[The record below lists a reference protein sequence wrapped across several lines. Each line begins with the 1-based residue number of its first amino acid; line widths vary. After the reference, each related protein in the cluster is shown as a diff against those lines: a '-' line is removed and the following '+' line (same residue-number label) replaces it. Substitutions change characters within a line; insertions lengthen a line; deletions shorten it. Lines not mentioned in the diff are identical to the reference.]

1 MTAVAGCGS
10 GPDIQVTEDR
20 LMAASTSRREGGRR
34 GGDQDSD
41 CPPAA

>member
-20 LMAASTSRREGGRR
+20 LMAALALAGGRR

-41 CPPAA
+41 CPPA